1 MVINNKLV
9 VFKRK
14 KQDLENE
21 ISNLFDKI
29 DNSYDYLLNI
39 KTYQYTQES
48 VLSLSQENEKTKQ
61 ETEIL
66 KNTHHLD
73 MWKKDLKIYK

>member
-1 MVINNKLV
+1 MVINNRLV

-48 VLSLSQENEKTKQ
+48 VLSLSQENEKTIQ
-61 ETEIL
+61 EIEIL